1 MKITMGPYTRCHSC
15 LKPTF
20 TFAEIWSRRFLY
32 LNLHYHKNTQYE
44 TDFIIWASMACMT
57 VHSVTAQDAAV
68 NKIIKSVKRII
79 K

>member
-32 LNLHYHKNTQYE
+32 LNLHYHKNTQY
-44 TDFIIWASMACMT
+44 DHYLGIFLYYIVVMKDKSSFLNNKFIFPF
-57 VHSVTAQDAAV
+57 Q
-68 NKIIKSVKRII
+68 III
-79 K
+79 

>member
-20 TFAEIWSRRFLY
+20 TFAEIWSRHFLY

-44 TDFIIWASMACMT
+44 TDFTYLREFGIR
-57 VHSVTAQDAAV
+57 
-68 NKIIKSVKRII
+68 KS
-79 K
+79 